1 MAANVVP
8 LKQLF
13 TKHFD
18 FVPSSKLV
26 KDLVKW
32 RVLYENRDQHAEA
45 LNSPLLGVFRMKFLS
60 KDSDALFDMLG
71 ANRTEMDQ
79 IIEQSSVNTKFI
91 VASDAFNLLTV
102 WAAYKFWNA
111 NLPKNLK
118 EEACTTLFY
127 MLQIKFFSSF
137 VNHMLPHGARQP
149 VMEATI
155 DSLSDKFDI
164 KKAGTNTWKLL
175 MMARARELIDP
186 SNIHFGILKTFTTD
200 ERVTYAITDTQTRIR
215 TKTLLVIK
223 EYHDTLKKGRA
234 ITESSITDDT
244 LEGDKIIKELKNNY
258 DSMITSVSNR
268 VLNVNQFIKS
278 DFIKIACSQSANAKE
293 DMLRQ
298 LLIKFSTI
306 STYQY
311 QKHKQEDVDKQG
323 NYKGYL
329 ILIRN
334 LIQVTYRSC
343 ILDKVDLKSKLAILK
358 AAVNLYSSS
367 RIVDENVL
375 KVKSSVDA
383 MVTDSRISKRPAT
396 NVSLKISFIVYI
408 ILMTFDLD

>member
-1 MAANVVP
+1 MAATVVP

-13 TKHFD
+13 GKHFD
-18 FVPSSKLV
+18 FTPSSKLV
-26 KDLVKW
+26 KELVKW

-60 KDSDALFDMLG
+60 KDSDALFDILEV
-71 ANRTEMDQ
+71 NRTEMDQ
-79 IIEQSSVNTKFI
+79 IIEQSSINTNFI
-91 VASDAFNLLTV
+91 VASDAYNLLTM

-111 NLPKNLK
+111 NLPRSLK
-118 EEACTTLFY
+118 EEACLTLFY
-127 MLQIKFFSSF
+127 MLQVKFFSSF

-155 DSLSDKFDI
+155 DGLSDKFDI

-175 MMARARELIDP
+175 MMERAHELIDP
-186 SNIHFGILKTFTTD
+186 KNIHFGMLKTFTTD

-215 TKTLLVIK
+215 TKALLVIQ
-223 EYHDTLKKGRA
+223 EYHETLRRGKA
-234 ITESSITDDT
+234 IAESSIVDDD
-244 LEGDKIIKELKNNY
+244 LEGEKIIKELKNNY

-278 DFIKIACSQSANAKE
+278 DFIKIACSKSANAKE

-306 STYQY
+306 ATYQY
-311 QKHKQEDVDKQG
+311 QKHKQEDIDKQG
-323 NYKGYL
+323 NFRGYL

-334 LIQVTYRSC
+334 LVQVTYRAC
-343 ILDKVDLKSKLAILK
+343 IMDKVNMKSKLAVLT

-367 RIVDENVL
+367 RIVDQNVL
-375 KVKSSVDA
+375 KVKASVDA
-383 MVTDSRISKRPAT
+383 MVTDAKISKRPAT